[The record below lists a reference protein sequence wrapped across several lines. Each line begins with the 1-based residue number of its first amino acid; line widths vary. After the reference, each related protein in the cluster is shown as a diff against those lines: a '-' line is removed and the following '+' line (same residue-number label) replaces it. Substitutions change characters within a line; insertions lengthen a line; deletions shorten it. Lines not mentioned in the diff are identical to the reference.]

1 VIADR
6 GAHVVVNLA
15 ERRPVD
21 PVEAGRARSMAV
33 HPSQPAPAAAPYDW
47 AAEPGVRPPLTDL
60 ERDLAAS
67 FLTVAARHLPSPQ
80 LVAELVAALRGEVDR

>member
-6 GAHVVVNLA
+6 GTHVVNLA
-15 ERRPVD
+15 ERRRAD

-47 AAEPGVRPPLTDL
+47 AAEPGVRPPLTDI
-60 ERDLAAS
+60 ERDLIAS
-67 FLTVAARHLPSPQ
+67 MLRSVRAHLPSPRAVDEA
-80 LVAELVAALRGEVDR
+80 VALLRGEVDR